1 MCKWKTSG
9 FPGSQPVSMDTKNIK
24 LLHQKPY
31 RVSWKAD
38 GARYMM
44 LILKE
49 GEVYFFDRDNSVFQ
63 VEGLR
68 FPLRSNLNEHL
79 MNTLIDGVS
88 DKMIWA
94 KSSHFNQFMVFLDCR
109 KWWLTKWMVWVCR
122 VIWCTTSSDSWT
134 KTSWNDHF
142 SRIDW
147 NVFECKSLVREVV
160 YSRKSSDFWSKLE

>member
-1 MCKWKTSG
+1 MCKWNSSG

-88 DKMIWA
+88 
-94 KSSHFNQFMVFLDCR
+94 
-109 KWWLTKWMVWVCR
+109 
-122 VIWCTTSSDSWT
+122 
-134 KTSWNDHF
+134 
-142 SRIDW
+142 
-147 NVFECKSLVREVV
+147 
-160 YSRKSSDFWSKLE
+160 